1 MIRTMKVNDFS
12 SVKGKVAV
20 VTGAASGI
28 GRAIAQTFAANGMK
42 VVIADIQDEL
52 GKKMAEEICAN
63 GGDAIYCHTDVL
75 KEEEMI
81 KTIETTK
88 KTYGKLHVMV
98 NNAGIGCEMHPVH
111 EYDLDVFKRVN
122 DINYIGTFIGM
133 KYAVKAMLAT
143 DSHQCAIIN
152 IASASGLSSSGNYS
166 LYDASKSAVI
176 RLTNTAGLDYAKH
189 DITVN
194 VICPG
199 VIMTEIYAK
208 LSPKQ
213 LELSAGMIPMGRFG
227 KPEEIA
233 YMALFLASDMAR
245 FITGAVFSV
254 DAGMTAGE
262 YTTVD
267 WIEPDPREL

>member
-1 MIRTMKVNDFS
+1 MKANDFS
-12 SVKGKVAV
+12 SVRGKVAI

-42 VVIADIQDEL
+42 VIIADIQDEL
-52 GKKMAEEICAN
+52 GQRIAEEICTD
-63 GGDAIYCHTDVL
+63 GGDAIYCHTDIS
-75 KEEEMI
+75 KEDEIIRAVEAA
-81 KTIETTK
+81 K

-111 EYDLDVFKRVN
+111 EYTIDVVKRVT
-122 DINYIGTFIGM
+122 DINYIGTFLGM

-152 IASASGLSSSGNYS
+152 IASASGLTSSGNYS

-199 VIMTEIYAK
+199 VVMTEIYSK

-245 FITGAVFSV
+245 FITGAVFPV

-267 WIEPDPREL
+267 WLAPDPRKL